1 LIAAMPQQ
9 FLPGRAV
16 LWHTA
21 ETLAIAAA
29 GGILLTWLGFPAG
42 LVTGSLLGVA
52 VAALAGRPVDVPAP
66 LARVLFVLI
75 GISLGAVVTPETL
88 KGLARFPLSV
98 AVLAVASLAMT
109 PRPALISATSMAGT
123 GCRRCLERARARWR
137 R

>member
-52 VAALAGRPVDVPAP
+52 VAALAGRPVDVPA
-66 LARVLFVLI
+66 
-75 GISLGAVVTPETL
+75 
-88 KGLARFPLSV
+88 
-98 AVLAVASLAMT
+98 SLAMT